1 VKLPRD
7 LPGRR
12 LATLLRRF
20 GYYETRQTGS
30 HLRLVSTLQG
40 EEHHITIPL
49 HDSLKVGTLNSI
61 LGDVAGYLGVDKEK
75 LAEQL
80 FG

>member
-1 VKLPRD
+1 MRLPRD
-7 LPGRR
+7 LSGRR
-12 LATLLRRF
+12 LAALLRRF
-20 GYYETRQTGS
+20 GYQETRQTGS
-30 HLRLVSTLQG
+30 HLRLVSTLRG
-40 EEHHITIPL
+40 EEHHVTIPM

-61 LGDVAGYLGVDKEK
+61 LGDVANYLGVDKEK